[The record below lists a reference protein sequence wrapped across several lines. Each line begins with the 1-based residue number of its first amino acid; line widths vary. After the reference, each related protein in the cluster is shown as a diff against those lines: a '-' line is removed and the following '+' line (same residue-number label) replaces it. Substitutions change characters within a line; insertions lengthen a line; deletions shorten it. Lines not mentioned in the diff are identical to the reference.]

1 MKKNFTK
8 QDFYD
13 LLTPNGDCLEWSKS
27 VDSYGYGHTW
37 VYGTLV
43 LCHRL
48 ALQLEGIDT
57 TDKVVLHSC
66 DNPKCCNPAHLR
78 LGTLAENMIDM
89 TEKRRHPKPKLADS
103 DVIQIR
109 NMIFSGIKL
118 TRIAEQY
125 NVSVGAISLI
135 KSNKTWSHI
144 K

>member
-37 VYGTLV
+37 VDGTIV

-89 TEKRRHPKPKLADS
+89 TEKRRHPKPKLTDN

-109 NMIFSGIKL
+109 KMICSGIKL

-125 NVSVGAISLI
+125 NVSVGSISLI